1 MRRALA
7 LARGVWGETQP
18 NPMVGAVL
26 VEDGVIVAEGA
37 TAPDGGPHAERRALE
52 ALGRLPRPGATL
64 YVTLEPCCTEG
75 RTGACTARILA
86 AGVSRVVVGAV
97 DPNPAHAGRGLE
109 VLRAAGVEV
118 ISGVLAEECAD
129 LNLIFNHWITH
140 GTPLLAAKVASTL
153 DGKLACR
160 TGDSQWITGEA
171 SRADVHRW
179 RRLFPGIGV
188 GAMTVLHDNPRL
200 TVRPPSGVESCP
212 LRFVFDGLLRTV
224 VEKNLPRLFTDE
236 FRGRTIVVTTP
247 HGGLGYVRKLR
258 DLGVQVWVIDSP
270 SQRVPFAA
278 FRRRYRELDLL
289 LIDDI
294 HFLSGKDSTQEEF
307 FHTFNE
313 LHNNHKQVVLTSD
326 RPASEIA
333 KLSERL
339 VSRFQWGMVASIQ
352 APGLET
358 RIAILRKKALARG
371 LELTPEIAEFIASR
385 IARNVRNLEG
395 AITRIFGLTGMTR
408 KPLELAQVEKLLHDI
423 LVEEASHTL
432 TVEVIQRKVAEH
444 YRIQMSDMTSKR
456 RMQNIAFPRQVA
468 MYLTTQLT
476 GMSLVSIG
484 QSFGGRDH
492 GTVIHARKTVGNQ
505 MEVDANVRRTV
516 EYLRAQL
523 STNCA

>member
-1 MRRALA
+1 MSPPDPVHEGLMRRALA

-52 ALGRLPRPGATL
+52 ALGRPPRPGATL

-118 ISGVLAEECAD
+118 ISGVLAEECSD
-129 LNLIFNHWITH
+129 LNLIFNHWITR

-171 SRADVHRW
+171 ARADVHRW

-200 TVRPPSGVESCP
+200 TVRPPGGAESCP
-212 LRFVFDGLLRTV
+212 VRFVFDGLLRTV
-224 VEKNLPRLFTDE
+224 VEKNLPRVFTDE
-236 FRGRTIVVTTP
+236 FRDRTIVVTTP

-258 DLGVQVWVIDSP
+258 DLGVKVWVIESP

-278 FRRRYRELDLL
+278 FRRRCAEERISGVLVEGGAQLISELLRARELDYLFAYHAPLL
-289 LIDDI
+289 FADDKARSI
-294 HFLSGKDSTQEEF
+294 FSG
-307 FHTFNE
+307 
-313 LHNNHKQVVLTSD
+313 L
-326 RPASEIA
+326 RP
-333 KLSERL
+333 ER
-339 VSRFQWGMVASIQ
+339 VGQG
-352 APGLET
+352 
-358 RIAILRKKALARG
+358 
-371 LELTPEIAEFIASR
+371 
-385 IARNVRNLEG
+385 VRLDAVRHE
-395 AITRIFGLTGMTR
+395 
-408 KPLELAQVEKLLHDI
+408 
-423 LVEEASHTL
+423 
-432 TVEVIQRKVAEH
+432 
-444 YRIQMSDMTSKR
+444 
-456 RMQNIAFPRQVA
+456 
-468 MYLTTQLT
+468 
-476 GMSLVSIG
+476 
-484 QSFGGRDH
+484 SFGGDVLMR
-492 GTVIHARKTVGNQ
+492 GRVVYPEK
-505 MEVDANVRRTV
+505 MLVDEAVFR
-516 EYLRAQL
+516 LR
-523 STNCA
+523 